1 MSIISRLQQRIENL
15 RRTGNPV
22 PSSLDLELRRLRG
35 KEPVHTPKGRGK
47 AKKRKK
53 AKRPEKRS
61 FYQTR
66 EWKELRYK
74 VLVKFGAR
82 CQCCGATA
90 KDGAKMN
97 VDHIQPIS
105 KKWERRLDETNLQVL
120 CGSCNM
126 GKGAHDTTD
135 WRASFDLDATDR
147 I

>member
-1 MSIISRLQQRIENL
+1 MSMISRLQQRIENL
-15 RRTGNPV
+15 RKTGNPV
-22 PSSLDLELRRLRG
+22 PVSLDLELRRLQ
-35 KEPVHTPKGRGK
+35 KKDPANKPKWRGK
-47 AKKRKK
+47 ARKKTK

-74 VLVKFGAR
+74 VLVKFWAR

-120 CGSCNM
+120 CSSCNL
-126 GKGAHDTTD
+126 GKGASDTTD